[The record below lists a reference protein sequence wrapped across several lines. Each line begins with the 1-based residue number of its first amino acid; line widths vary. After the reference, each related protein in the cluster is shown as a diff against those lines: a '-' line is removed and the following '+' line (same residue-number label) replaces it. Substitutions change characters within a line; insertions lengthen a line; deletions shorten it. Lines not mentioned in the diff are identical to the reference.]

1 MAWQKISD
9 KQYRISLDGVLTD
22 IFVPH
27 AKTEKIFNQFISSG
41 GLFDEYGN
49 VTTDPYTL
57 TKNFTTVGDIL
68 LTTYGP
74 KGSVIEEG
82 DCSVL
87 SSAEALELF
96 KVASDIIKNFTLL
109 MSDMVETTPEMSE
122 DLESKV
128 KKASK

>member
-22 IFVPH
+22 LFVPY
-27 AKTEKIFNQFISSG
+27 AKTEKIFTQFISSG
-41 GLFDEYGN
+41 GLLDEYGN
-49 VTTDPYTL
+49 VTTDPYAL

-68 LTTYGP
+68 LSTYGP
-74 KGSVIEEG
+74 KGSVVEEG
-82 DCSVL
+82 DCGTL
-87 SSAEALELF
+87 SAVETLQLF
-96 KVASDIIKNFTLL
+96 EVASDIVKNFILL
-109 MSDMVETTPEMSE
+109 MSDMSEKTPEMSE